1 MDARLRISFD
11 NQGRRVHTHPRLLFR
26 AFEPA
31 HGLKA
36 RRYLDDSFESAI
48 PPPPAFGTS
57 AFRHLVEQHLREVP
71 FSSPFLSWSQNPRR
85 ALDLI
90 EKGVKPRFLAVID
103 YNDYCEEL
111 ESRFGRGV
119 GLWLVPSICERYGFR
134 DLEKAGEST
143 SVGSGTRPRRR
154 GYTGIG
160 EFLSWGSVQCEPIA
174 ILGKGASLRLYY
186 TIKGIENVDFNS
198 GVILGQCLYGV
209 RSIYREVLA
218 KSLLLAFKK
227 MKNRGGFAY
236 RSFIRGIYGD
246 PERAPT
252 TPEISDQALDDDEWE
267 SLSAADERYSTRRM
281 EMENTPTG
289 SLRSTIT
296 VEIPRT
302 TTTSASQASPRG
314 KVAAQSK
321 ALLTR
326 YDDQEI
332 VPRGLDIEHQEM
344 HLQPDSVLFTTDD
357 TENDEDLIWQETDS
371 EVVESIENTNET
383 EELSDEL
390 EPPGT
395 ADDMDPSV
403 DSDPADDDFATF
415 LEELIEWA
423 KVPTPLAS
431 RPPSTPATPRL
442 SKDSLPPVVPSPA
455 LSKATTP
462 PGASSSKNTSLKQAV
477 KRSMKL
483 ITGETPA
490 PARPR
495 SLLPSGQQLLTSHWR
510 TKKRSAADLVD
521 RTTTSDDLM
530 SSPPRT
536 EEKKQRRDEAVSRVN
551 PPLDSNNGREAYV
564 TTNTVVIEASDDDL
578 EIIAETTTA
587 LRRAQG
593 RHTVLAECSQ
603 SSTQIVLLD

>member
-11 NQGRRVHTHPRLLFR
+11 NQVRRVHTHPRLLFR

-36 RRYLDDSFESAI
+36 RRFLDDSSESAI

-90 EKGVKPRFLAVID
+90 EKGAKPRFLAVID

-119 GLWLVPSICERYGFR
+119 GLWLVPSICQRYGFR

-160 EFLSWGSVQCEPIA
+160 EFLSWGSVRCEPVA

-186 TIKGIENVDFNS
+186 TMKSFETVDFIS
-198 GVILGQCLYGV
+198 GVMLRQCLYGV
-209 RSIYREVLA
+209 RSLYREVLA

-246 PERAPT
+246 SERAST
-252 TPEISDQALDDDEWE
+252 TTEPSDQDDDWE
-267 SLSAADERYSTRRM
+267 SLSTADDEFSSRRM
-281 EMENTPTG
+281 EMEITPTG
-289 SLRSTIT
+289 SLKSIIT

-302 TTTSASQASPRG
+302 TPTSASQASPRG
-314 KVAAQSK
+314 KVAAQFK
-321 ALLTR
+321 ASLMR

-332 VPRGLDIEHQEM
+332 VPWGLDTEHQEM

-357 TENDEDLIWQETDS
+357 TENGEDLIWQETDS
-371 EVVESIENTNET
+371 EVVESTENAIEPG
-383 EELSDEL
+383 ELSNEL

-395 ADDMDPSV
+395 AENLNPAV
-403 DSDPADDDFATF
+403 DLDTADDDFATF
-415 LEELIEWA
+415 LEELFEWA

-442 SKDSLPPVVPSPA
+442 LKDSLTERIPTPAIEPP
-455 LSKATTP
+455 
-462 PGASSSKNTSLKQAV
+462 ASSSKNTLLKEAV

-483 ITGETPA
+483 LTGETPA
-490 PARPR
+490 PTRPR
-495 SLLPSGQQLLTSHWR
+495 SILPSGQQLLTNHWR
-510 TKKRSAADLVD
+510 TKKRSAADFVD
-521 RTTTSDDLM
+521 CITPSDDLM
-530 SSPPRT
+530 SPPQT
-536 EEKKQRRDEAVSRVN
+536 KEKKQRREDAVSRVN
-551 PPLDSNNGREAYV
+551 APLGSNNCREV
-564 TTNTVVIEASDDDL
+564 QTKTNIVVIEDSDDDL
-578 EIIAETTTA
+578 EIIAETTTG
-587 LRRAQG
+587 LRR
-593 RHTVLAECSQ
+593 RRTVLAECSR